1 VQTLTLFALRAVG
14 VVDAHRARARGAD
27 QNAGAGEGKFMNDA
41 EPVNMRIE
49 QLETRIAYQ
58 DHTIE
63 ELNKSVTEQWRQIE
77 ALGSRSN
84 GWRPACSMSKT
95 TPAPRTAEPP
105 PPHY

>member
-1 VQTLTLFALRAVG
+1 
-14 VVDAHRARARGAD
+14 
-27 QNAGAGEGKFMNDA
+27 MNDA
-41 EPVNMRIE
+41 EPVDTRIE

-77 ALGSRSN
+77 ALGKQVERMAARLLQIEDN
-84 GWRPACSMSKT
+84 A
-95 TPAPRTAEPP
+95 APRAAEPP

>member
-1 VQTLTLFALRAVG
+1 
-14 VVDAHRARARGAD
+14 
-27 QNAGAGEGKFMNDA
+27 MNDA
-41 EPVNMRIE
+41 EPVDTRIE

-77 ALGSRSN
+77 ALGKQVERMAARLQQVEDNAS
-84 GWRPACSMSKT
+84 
-95 TPAPRTAEPP
+95 PRAAEPP